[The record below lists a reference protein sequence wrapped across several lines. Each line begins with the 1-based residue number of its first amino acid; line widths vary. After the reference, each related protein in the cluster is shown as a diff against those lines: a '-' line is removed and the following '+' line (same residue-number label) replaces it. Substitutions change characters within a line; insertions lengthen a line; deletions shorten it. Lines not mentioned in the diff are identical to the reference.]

1 MPPSFIQDP
10 LFKKGLRVRKAVL
23 GGGDVARRISSA
35 NQYTQMFEEFTTKA
49 AWGLVWSRPGLSRR
63 IRSFL
68 NLGMLIALAQPQEL
82 RIHISAVRSVT
93 ASRATKSPRRFCTAR
108 CIAACRAPPPRGAS
122 CWRCLMKWMPKQ
134 NPQRNPQR
142 NPLQSPQE
150 NRPPK

>member
-1 MPPSFIQDP
+1 MPPSFIDDP

-82 RIHISAVRSVT
+82 RIHIRGAQRNGVTRNEIAEAILHSAVYCGVP
-93 ASRATKSPRRFCTAR
+93 RATAARRIMLEVFDEMDAEAQP
-108 CIAACRAPPPRGAS
+108 AAKPAAKPATKPAAKVKR
-122 CWRCLMKWMPKQ
+122 KK
-134 NPQRNPQR
+134 
-142 NPLQSPQE
+142 
-150 NRPPK
+150 